1 MFILVKKQAT
11 ASLGNQNGSIA
22 KVTGRTPNACD
33 MCRIRKAKCD
43 GQTPCAGCTARNLVC
58 TSSHARSEA
67 SGPLSKE
74 HIASL
79 QKQQKRLARA
89 LTAMSAVIQDA
100 ESQGFVSR
108 QIPPDGQHASSVK
121 VLELLNKYAPDDP
134 TIAFDAERRPLP
146 TTKQSELHKK
156 RKFEQPVKGLPDRRE
171 NACLA
176 DEIRDQSLPLSLES
190 DVQQPLHR
198 FLAAVQHQDKIGA
211 ISNDALMA
219 SLDQISSLSTCPLQ
233 GDRDQSTVLE
243 TTVDMQ
249 RRQPLSLSDP
259 ISNMID
265 WDTSLA
271 WFLDDGANAIGHDS
285 EISGSSA
292 GNDDAIDA

>member
-1 MFILVKKQAT
+1 
-11 ASLGNQNGSIA
+11 
-22 KVTGRTPNACD
+22 
-33 MCRIRKAKCD
+33 
-43 GQTPCAGCTARNLVC
+43 
-58 TSSHARSEA
+58 
-67 SGPLSKE
+67 
-74 HIASL
+74 
-79 QKQQKRLARA
+79 
-89 LTAMSAVIQDA
+89 MSAVIQDA

-108 QIPPDGQHASSVK
+108 QIPPAGQHASSVK

-134 TIAFDAERRPLP
+134 TVASDAERRPLP

-156 RKFEQPVKGLPDRRE
+156 RKFEQLVKELPDRRE

-176 DEIRDQSLPLSLES
+176 DEIRDQSLPLSLSS

-198 FLAAVQHQDKIGA
+198 FLAAMQHQDKIGA

-243 TTVDMQ
+243 TTVDME
-249 RRQPLSLSDP
+249 RWQPLSLSDP